1 MSDHCEGT
9 AEAKRRLRVI
19 LETLGGTKSVKEA
32 CAELGLGEARFH
44 ELRTV
49 VLAGA
54 VKNLELG
61 AAGRPRREEPAGE
74 RRLRE
79 LEAEIRALKFQLHA
93 ANVREELAIAMPHLL
108 RPRKKGDQKKTAVP
122 IITNRPSPLPSGM
135 GL

>member
-1 MSDHCEGT
+1 
-9 AEAKRRLRVI
+9 LRVI

-32 CAELGLGEARFH
+32 CAELGMGEARFH

-54 VKNLELG
+54 VENLELG
-61 AAGRPRREEPAGE
+61 AAGRPRREEPAVE
-74 RRLRE
+74 RRVRE

-108 RPRKKGDQKKTAVP
+108 RPRKKGDQKKRRSRSSRIDRRP
-122 IITNRPSPLPSGM
+122 IRPGWGSDAGYPACAAP
-135 GL
+135 